1 MAYASWQTK
10 QEPITKVNVTPII
23 DVALV
28 LVIILLVT
36 APMLSV
42 ADLPVNLPQAQ
53 TREAEDERN
62 VSVTLAEDG
71 ALAVDNERV
80 APEALTEALTRH
92 LAQPGNHDALVV
104 IRADSKVPYGH
115 LRQVLDQARAAG
127 AARLAIA
134 TSKRRGPD
142 DRPRPA
148 VVRPGSRA
156 RRPYGPRT
164 RRAMILSVVFTRCC
178 SRGS

>member
-1 MAYASWQTK
+1 
-10 QEPITKVNVTPII
+10 
-23 DVALV
+23 
-28 LVIILLVT
+28 VIILLVT

-62 VSVTLAEDG
+62 VSVTLAQDG

-80 APEALTEALTRH
+80 TPEALTEALMRH
-92 LAQPGNHDALVV
+92 LAKPGNHDALVV
-104 IRADSKVPYGH
+104 IRADSQVPYGH

-134 TSKRRGPD
+134 TKQKTGGQP
-142 DRPRPA
+142 
-148 VVRPGSRA
+148 
-156 RRPYGPRT
+156 
-164 RRAMILSVVFTRCC
+164 
-178 SRGS
+178 